1 MIAQKTLIAAY
12 VLVLRVGILNICD
25 CKAICTGLMNACPHS
40 WLILHVYMLNF
51 HVESV
56 GL

>member
-12 VLVLRVGILNICD
+12 ALVLRVGILNICD
-25 CKAICTGLMNACPHS
+25 WKAICTGWMNACPHS
-40 WLILHVYMLNF
+40 WLILHVYLLNF

-56 GL
+56 GP